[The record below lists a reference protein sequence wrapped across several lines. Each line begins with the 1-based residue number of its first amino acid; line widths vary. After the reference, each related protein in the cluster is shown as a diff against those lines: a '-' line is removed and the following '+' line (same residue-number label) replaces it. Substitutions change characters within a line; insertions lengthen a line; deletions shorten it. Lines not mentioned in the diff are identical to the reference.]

1 MTRRRAYY
9 RLALV
14 AAAVLAIGLA
24 LSRDF
29 VTGGVMAGAV
39 LASGALAIEL
49 GSRRRR
55 QPPRPGDE

>member
-14 AAAVLAIGLA
+14 AAALLALGLA
-24 LSRDF
+24 LTRDF
-29 VTGGVMAGAV
+29 VTGGVMAAAV
-39 LASGALAIEL
+39 LVSGALAIEL

-55 QPPRPGDE
+55 GPPRGDDE